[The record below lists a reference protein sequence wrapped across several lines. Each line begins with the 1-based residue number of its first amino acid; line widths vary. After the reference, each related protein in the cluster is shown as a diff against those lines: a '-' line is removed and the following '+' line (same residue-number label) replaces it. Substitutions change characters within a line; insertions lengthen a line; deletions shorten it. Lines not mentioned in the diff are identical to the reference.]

1 MSKKLWSDH
10 QRVKSLTEGWREF
23 ITEKADPAKLD
34 SKRFPLELSDVAAD
48 QEDAIADVTLGDDDR
63 ASDDD
68 KISVTA
74 NFTAPVSK
82 LKPSQSSMNIEKALG
97 MALSMIYGK
106 MDTGGDLGAF
116 ISNDGH
122 IMDGHHRWVATGMV
136 DPSKEIGGYMVDFP
150 GKELIA
156 VLNAITVG
164 KLGID
169 TGKKGSGGFDQ
180 FKEEPIRNQLEKM
193 KGGTKHLSAEQ
204 IQQALEKFTG
214 VKGEAAAEAA
224 VKKFVDNLSNL
235 TFAVPSGAPARPDM
249 PVIDN
254 DIRKGATAAAVKAL
268 TKGEVDVN
276 PPYAKRQKY
285 NTKTGMHGAGRVKG
299 GRLSEKQKSEK

>member
-10 QRVKSLTEGWREF
+10 KKTKSLTEGWRGFLAE
-23 ITEKADPAKLD
+23 EADPAKLD

-48 QEDAIADVTLGDDDR
+48 QEDAVADVTLGDEDKS
-63 ASDDD
+63 SDDD
-68 KISVTA
+68 KISVTP

-82 LKPSQSSMNIEKALG
+82 LRPSQSSMNIGKAMG

-106 MDTGGDLGAF
+106 MKAGGDLGAF
-116 ISNDGH
+116 ISSDGH

-164 KLGID
+164 KLGIQK
-169 TGKKGSGGFDQ
+169 GKPGTGGFDQ
-180 FKEEPIRNQLEKM
+180 FKEGPIRNQLEKM

-235 TFAVPSGAPARPDM
+235 KFAVPSGAPARPDM

-254 DIRKGATAAAVKAL
+254 DIRKGATATAVKAL
-268 TKGEVDVN
+268 AKGEVDVN

-285 NTKTGMHGAGRVKG
+285 NTQTGMHGSKRVKG